1 MAGRRAQAPRAV
13 AGTQAVGVD
22 DPQVDRAIAVVRDS
36 AERLQAARQEA
47 VIEADLAIGT
57 NRVRHGLGRALA
69 GYTLTPTVASAAFA
83 HCLNRDN
90 PRPDLEA
97 WIDVIGADQP
107 GAIVKVF

>member
-1 MAGRRAQAPRAV
+1 M
-13 AGTQAVGVD
+13 
-22 DPQVDRAIAVVRDS
+22 
-36 AERLQAARQEA
+36 
-47 VIEADLAIGT
+47 
-57 NRVRHGLGRALA
+57 A